1 MRLYH
6 ITRIH
11 KSKKPKRDDTT
22 NFENLKM
29 VSSLT
34 YITTTFEQSHLNA
47 PLPPRHWSF
56 LHLQIPR
63 REQDVEDSLGCNTRD
78 QCCKKVDPTS
88 TPAMS
93 LPHKCNPVQE
103 ARHRTTT

>member
-56 LHLQIPR
+56 LHLQIS
-63 REQDVEDSLGCNTRD
+63 VAT
-78 QCCKKVDPTS
+78 
-88 TPAMS
+88 
-93 LPHKCNPVQE
+93 QE
-103 ARHRTTT
+103 INAVRK